1 MLTDFRNSFNVGFC
15 NKCATRFLYFPPHLK
30 HVTTLPCETSAAG
43 FQQVTNDVRGRDEVR
58 ENELDIRRC
67 CGKYVRFLLFFDL
80 LYFIKHS
87 PKLCLKIELHVFLP
101 RHAMHKRGLCGHAV
115 SVCPSVCPSRSWIT
129 SKRINISSK
138 FFHH

>member
-58 ENELDIRRC
+58 ENELEIFVAVVVNMSDFC
-67 CGKYVRFLLFFDL
+67 YFLIF
-80 LYFIKHS
+80 Y
-87 PKLCLKIELHVFLP
+87 
-101 RHAMHKRGLCGHAV
+101 
-115 SVCPSVCPSRSWIT
+115 
-129 SKRINISSK
+129 IS
-138 FFHH
+138 

>member
-87 PKLCLKIELHVFLP
+87 PKLCLKIELHVFYRAMRCISAVFAVMQCLSVRLSV
-101 RHAMHKRGLCGHAV
+101 RHVRG
-115 SVCPSVCPSRSWIT
+115 SRQ
-129 SKRINISSK
+129 NE
-138 FFHH
+138 